1 MGTEIER
8 KFLVTSDQWRHG
20 AEGTPYVQGYLST
33 VPERTVRVRRMG
45 DVGAITIKGK
55 TAGLARSE
63 FEYPLPLADTLA
75 LLELCERPL
84 ISKMRY
90 RVTHQGTLWEV
101 DVFEGENAGLTIAEV
116 ELMHPEEHVAL
127 PAWVGDE
134 VTHDPRYLNA
144 NLVRRPFTSW

>member
-8 KFLVTSDQWRHG
+8 KFLVTSDRWRQG
-20 AEGTPYVQGYLST
+20 AEGTPFVQGYLST

-45 DVGAITIKGK
+45 DAGALTIKGK
-55 TAGLARSE
+55 AAGLVRSE

-75 LLELCERPL
+75 LLEMCERPL
-84 ISKMRY
+84 ISKIRY
-90 RVTHQGTLWEV
+90 RVTHEGRPWEV
-101 DVFEGENAGLTIAEV
+101 DVFEGENAGLIVAEV
-116 ELMHPEEHVAL
+116 ELSHPREQVSL

-144 NLVRRPFTSW
+144 NLVKRPFASW

>member
-8 KFLVTSDQWRHG
+8 KFLVTSDQWRQG
-20 AEGTPYVQGYLST
+20 ARGTAFVQGYLST

-45 DVGAITIKGK
+45 DAGTLTIKGK
-55 TAGLARSE
+55 ATGLARSE

-84 ISKMRY
+84 ISKIRH
-90 RVTHQGTLWEV
+90 RVMHEGTLWEV
-101 DVFEGENAGLTIAEV
+101 DVFEGENAGLIVAEV
-116 ELMHPEEHVAL
+116 ELADPGERVSL

-144 NLVRRPFTSW
+144 NLGKRPFATW